1 MDGLMEGGMDGW
13 AKGGKVGQMDE
24 QTEIDMF
31 VLILDNLFIE
41 VQKLRA
47 IVVIFNP

>member
-1 MDGLMEGGMDGW
+1 
-13 AKGGKVGQMDE
+13 MDE